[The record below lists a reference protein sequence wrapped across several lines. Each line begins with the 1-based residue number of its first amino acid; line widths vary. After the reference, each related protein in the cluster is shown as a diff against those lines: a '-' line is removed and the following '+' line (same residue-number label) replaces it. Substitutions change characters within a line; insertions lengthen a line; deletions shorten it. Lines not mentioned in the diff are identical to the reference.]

1 MVNYA
6 NPASMDELLRLDLDI
21 TQGTQS
27 RYYLFLAP
35 SLLIGRY
42 LTTMA
47 WLPAVARWLR

>member
-42 LTTMA
+42 LTWASFTTQA
-47 WLPAVARWLR
+47 SRKL